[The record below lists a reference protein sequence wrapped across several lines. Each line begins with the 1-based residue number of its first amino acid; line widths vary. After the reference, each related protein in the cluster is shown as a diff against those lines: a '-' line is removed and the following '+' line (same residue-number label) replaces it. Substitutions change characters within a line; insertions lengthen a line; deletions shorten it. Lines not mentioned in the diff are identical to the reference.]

1 MCPKWFW
8 TVQIILVK
16 YQLFWTGPIHFGQVQ
31 IILVRSKSFWT
42 IPNHF
47 EQVQI
52 MKISPEKSDFNLN
65 KIIWTWPKL
74 FGPDKND
81 LELTKTICNRPKS
94 FRTHR
99 RTRHFV
105 AYNHQTKVRQKNP
118 VTIFCKRIG
127 QNLVKT
133 LSLAQAKFRAY
144 LKITC
149 LEVIYDK
156 VQEHS
161 LYKKYN

>member
-1 MCPKWFW
+1 MYRSK
-8 TVQIILVK
+8 IILDRPNCS
-16 YQLFWTGPIHFGQVQ
+16 GPVQ
-31 IILVRSKSFWT
+31 IILVRSKSFWSD
-42 IPNHF
+42 PNHF
-47 EQVQI
+47 GQFQI
-52 MKISPEKSDFNLN
+52 ILN
-65 KIIWTWPKL
+65 KSKLWKLVQKSLISTWPKL

>member
-1 MCPKWFW
+1 MHTQYLTHGIW
-8 TVQIILVK
+8 TNCCAKKLI
-16 YQLFWTGPIHFGQVQ
+16 GP
-31 IILVRSKSFWT
+31 SKSFWSD
-42 IPNHF
+42 PNHF
-47 EQVQI
+47 GQFQI
-52 MKISPEKSDFNLN
+52 ILN
-65 KIIWTWPKL
+65 KSKLWKLVQKSLISTWTKS
-74 FGPDKND
+74 FGPDQNYLD
-81 LELTKTICNRPKS
+81 LTKMIWNWPRQFVTVQNHFGPIEG
-94 FRTHR
+94 
-99 RTRHFV
+99 TRHFV
-105 AYNHQTKVRQKNP
+105 DYNHQTKVRQKNP